1 VRPSFLH
8 LYHGLISPSFLPFLV
23 QLRFSNVSSKLV
35 FYLEGYDLVKPL
47 GGVEQV
53 QRSLEDVH
61 AEVIRMLGEE
71 SARKKMQQLAEE
83 EEGFQGPKPARSLT
97 M

>member
-1 VRPSFLH
+1 
-8 LYHGLISPSFLPFLV
+8 V

-83 EEGFQGPKPARSLT
+83 EEGSRGPSRPAALPCRGRGRGARVGEGKGL
-97 M
+97 